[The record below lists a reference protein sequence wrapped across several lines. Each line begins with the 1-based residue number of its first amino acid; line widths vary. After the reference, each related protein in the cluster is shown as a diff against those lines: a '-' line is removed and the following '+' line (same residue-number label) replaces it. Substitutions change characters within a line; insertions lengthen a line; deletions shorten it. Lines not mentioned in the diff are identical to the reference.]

1 MISKINNKRSINGG
15 GDRGDR
21 THNMECELVLGE
33 WVLLFIEMVFSFAGR
48 RVSNL

>member
-1 MISKINNKRSINGG
+1 MALGIEETGH
-15 GDRGDR
+15 
-21 THNMECELVLGE
+21 TMECELVLGE